1 MENKILASRDVLDV
15 SIIRPAILY
24 GGDGTIFKSWLEPV
38 RQASVAGESTASV
51 YGEPTSPL
59 TVVHKDDLADVY
71 VRLVDQ
77 VSAQRVPKHPCV
89 HTLTDSSSVVLVHYR
104 RRINISCLRRCEPY
118 RITRRRPDG
127 VRQGRGLQR
136 SNHLHS
142 TVDPIRKSDVDT
154 VELSIEQSE
163 GRLGMGAEADS
174 LCSGNCDLCG
184 GLYGFK
190 LIMKGR
196 N

>member
-38 RQASVAGESTASV
+38 RQASVAGQSTASV

-77 VSAQRVPKHPCV
+77 VSAQHVPK
-89 HTLTDSSSVVLVHYR
+89 
-104 RRINISCLRRCEPY
+104 NILAY
-118 RITRRRPDG
+118 I
-127 VRQGRGLQR
+127 
-136 SNHLHS
+136 H
-142 TVDPIRKSDVDT
+142 
-154 VELSIEQSE
+154 
-163 GRLGMGAEADS
+163 
-174 LCSGNCDLCG
+174 
-184 GLYGFK
+184 
-190 LIMKGR
+190 
-196 N
+196 